1 VAGLAHA
8 FGILR
13 ARWRRGA
20 RATAPGARSVHASTA
35 YAAAWTV
42 ALWMLFGTYVLTLW
56 AVAALVY
63 AAKLIRDASTRRA

>member
-1 VAGLAHA
+1 MAGLAHA

-20 RATAPGARSVHASTA
+20 QAADPGVRSVHASA
-35 YAAAWTV
+35 PYVAVWTV
-42 ALWMLFGTYVLTLW
+42 GLWMLFGTYVLTLW
-56 AVAALVY
+56 AVAVLVY